1 MNCNENEKLIQ
12 RYFDGELDVTL
23 CLQLEEHLAFCK
35 ICSQSLANLRSLQ
48 QTFRS
53 QKLYYSAPA
62 GLEIKLS
69 QIAKQ
74 GGLKENDKK
83 RGGET
88 EWRTVLRSLL
98 RPAFSLPMI
107 AVVILASLLFW
118 RWNSDISPSANLLAQ
133 EALDN
138 HLRALATNHL
148 VDVAS
153 SNQHTVKPWF
163 AGKLDFTPPVENF
176 EGQGFLLL
184 GGNLEYLNGR
194 SVAGLTYQH
203 LKHHIH
209 LSIWTTSKADA
220 RSLHETRQGFH
231 LNHWVQSGMEFWLIS
246 DMNAADL
253 EGFGAIYRARL
264 SSNR

>member
-1 MNCNENEKLIQ
+1 MYCNENEKLIQ

-23 CLQLEEHLAFCK
+23 CLQLEEHLAICK
-35 ICSQSLANLRSLQ
+35 SCSQSLANLRSLH
-48 QTFRS
+48 QTFS
-53 QKLYYSAPA
+53 SETLYYSAPPS
-62 GLEIKLS
+62 LEIRLS

-74 GGLKENDKK
+74 GGVEENDKK
-83 RGGET
+83 RGGA
-88 EWRTVLRSLL
+88 TVWLTALRSLL

-107 AVVILASLLFW
+107 AIVILASLLFW
-118 RWNSDISPSANLLAQ
+118 RWNPGVSPSTNLLAQ

-148 VDVAS
+148 VDVTS

-194 SVAGLTYQH
+194 SVAGLTYKH
-203 LKHHIH
+203 LKHLIH
-209 LSIWTTSKADA
+209 LSIWTTSKANSG
-220 RSLHETRQGFH
+220 SLRETRQGFH
-231 LNHWVQSGMEFWLIS
+231 LNHWVQNRMEFWLVS
-246 DMNAADL
+246 DMNATDL
-253 EGFGAIYRARL
+253 EGFGSIYRARA